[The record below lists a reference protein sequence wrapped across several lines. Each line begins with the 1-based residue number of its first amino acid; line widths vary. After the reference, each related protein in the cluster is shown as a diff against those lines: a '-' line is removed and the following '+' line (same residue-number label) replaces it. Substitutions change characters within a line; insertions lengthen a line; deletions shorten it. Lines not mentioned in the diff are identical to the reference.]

1 MNRLIDINRQMDID
15 ITRDLYRHRYRHMR
29 RDSSGKSAFVI
40 NKSWSSM
47 FKGQKKSVLALEW
60 RKDSAFIRRSVL
72 SRRLGSWQYPH
83 TLGDSIFFILSPW
96 IQMLIPFINIHNNQK
111 WCLIV
116 MSILN
121 PVHLSLKINTILS
134 LLRSCVG
141 SHAVVVS
148 WTQLPDIWKKHYLIA
163 DLVM

>member
-1 MNRLIDINRQMDID
+1 MDTLIDSNRQMDID

-29 RDSSGKSAFVI
+29 RNSSGKSAFVI

-47 FKGQKKSVLALEW
+47 FKGQKKSVPALEW
-60 RKDSAFIRRSVL
+60 RTDSAFIHLSVL
-72 SRRLGSWQYPH
+72 SRLLGNWQYPH
-83 TLGDSIFFILSPW
+83 TLGDSVFFYTHSMDSNANP
-96 IQMLIPFINIHNNQK
+96 INIHNNQK
-111 WCLIV
+111 RCLID

-121 PVHLSLKINTILS
+121 PVHLSLKIDTILS

-148 WTQLPDIWKKHYLIA
+148 WMQLPIRTQA
-163 DLVM
+163 